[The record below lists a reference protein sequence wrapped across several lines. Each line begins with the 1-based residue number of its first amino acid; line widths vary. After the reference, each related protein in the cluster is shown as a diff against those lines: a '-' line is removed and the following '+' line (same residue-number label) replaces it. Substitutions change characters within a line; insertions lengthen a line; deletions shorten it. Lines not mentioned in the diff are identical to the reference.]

1 MSFKN
6 NVNFL
11 VAATAKIKGERLFYV
26 SKDGRMAARVLGM
39 VAFAGGHSESV
50 DGLVCIE
57 DVHFKPVRDFAKS
70 LSTKDL
76 VSLDF
81 DNGQAVFT
89 VEAKGLSVSVE
100 FNVLSQL
107 RNGALANN
115 ATFALTMPFETA
127 QSLRLDYEER
137 EFHGAVYFGDGYAQ
151 TTDGVRLVR
160 IPMAVSKQEYMI
172 GASQLDRALKAFN
185 PRKTLGVVL
194 DDTGLC
200 KISQGD
206 RAIVAEGVHVDAL
219 PQTAIEGMWNRR
231 PVHTVSVHT
240 RDLMDALESYG
251 RRGDNVRLEPS
262 RVTTNDK
269 SKASRNANATAS
281 DLMKGSPF
289 SIAAN
294 PHLLLSA
301 LQFVADG
308 TGHVEL
314 GLGADHHCPIH
325 IMGAVPNH
333 GTILMPMRLSR

>member
-11 VAATAKIKGERLFYV
+11 IAATAK
-26 SKDGRMAARVLGM
+26 
-39 VAFAGGHSESV
+39 
-50 DGLVCIE
+50 
-57 DVHFKPVRDFAKS
+57 AKS

-172 GASQLDRALKAFN
+172 GASQLDRAFKAFN
-185 PRKTLGVVL
+185 PRKDLEISL
-194 DDTGLC
+194 DDTLF
-200 KISQGD
+200 KIAQGD
-206 RAIVAEGVHVDAL
+206 RAIVAEAMHVNVL
-219 PQTAIEGMWNRR
+219 PQTAIENLWNRR
-231 PVHTVSVHT
+231 SAHTVSVRA

-251 RRGDNVRLEPS
+251 RHGDIVRFEPTCI
-262 RVTTNDK
+262 TTNDR
-269 SKASRNANATAS
+269 SQASRNAHALGTDMMK
-281 DLMKGSPF
+281 DLPF

-294 PHLLLSA
+294 SRLLLSA
-301 LQFVADG
+301 LHFVTDG

-333 GTILMPMRLSR
+333 GTILMPVRLSK